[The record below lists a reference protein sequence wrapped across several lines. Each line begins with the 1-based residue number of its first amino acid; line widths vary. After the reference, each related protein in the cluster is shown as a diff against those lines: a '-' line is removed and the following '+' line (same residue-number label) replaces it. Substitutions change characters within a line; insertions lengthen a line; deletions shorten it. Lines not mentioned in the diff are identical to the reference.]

1 VRSFTHDG
9 AGNVSAD
16 SRSGTAYAYRYNNR
30 GRLDELSVAA
40 QVLADYTYDG
50 LERLAIRA
58 TQNMTPSG
66 TTHYVYDRAGHL
78 LAEAS
83 GTGTTVREY
92 VWLDDLPLAVVADVD
107 TSTPKLWTVHADHLD
122 RPIRMTD
129 DTKAVVWD
137 AVYQP
142 FGAVYSITGTATN
155 NLRFPGQY
163 FLLEAG
169 LHYNWHRHYD
179 PTLGRYLQPDPLG
192 FVDGPSVYAYVRSSP
207 SMRFD
212 LLGLETVVIINNNGI
227 PYIGGHSGVATGIN
241 RGSPDSQALYD
252 PAGSYRRAERGT
264 GDALYG
270 SDVDLNDYIDFQRK
284 DGPDVDVYR
293 FDTTPEEE
301 AEIKKRIENAG
312 GRLGG
317 YCAVGVTDVLDGIG
331 PFKDLGTYY
340 RPYALGR
347 RLQTLPRRIQ

>member
-1 VRSFTHDG
+1 VLIQGGTTTSLYNYPSNSNKLSTVTQGGTTVRSFTHDG

-16 SRSGTAYAYRYNNR
+16 SRSGTAYSYRYNNR
-30 GRLDELSVAA
+30 GRLDELSVAS

-50 LERLAIRA
+50 LERLAVRA

-83 GTGTTVREY
+83 STGTTVREY

-107 TSTPKLWTVHADHLD
+107 TSTPKLWYVHADHLD

-192 FVDGPSVYAYVRSSP
+192 FVDGPSVYAYVAGNPISRMDPSGLFLAPVHIGITTGALILMGDLWNFPSLPLDVAGVDFDWGSQSP
-207 SMRFD
+207 
-212 LLGLETVVIINNNGI
+212 
-227 PYIGGHSGVATGIN
+227 
-241 RGSPDSQALYD
+241 
-252 PAGSYRRAERGT
+252 
-264 GDALYG
+264 
-270 SDVDLNDYIDFQRK
+270 
-284 DGPDVDVYR
+284 
-293 FDTTPEEE
+293 
-301 AEIKKRIENAG
+301 ENAYRHG
-312 GRLGG
+312 MRKRCHWPNCGRSRTF
-317 YCAVGVTDVLDGIG
+317 V
-331 PFKDLGTYY
+331 
-340 RPYALGR
+340 
-347 RLQTLPRRIQ
+347 